1 MSSPA
6 ERPLRAVPAP
16 ADWTS
21 QVADRIEGVVELART
36 RAVRPLTVVAK
47 ALVYG
52 LVALVMLTVVI
63 VLGAVAVVRALNIVL
78 PDWLSEVA
86 VGGFFA
92 LGGLFL
98 LLRSRRGR

>member
-1 MSSPA
+1 MSTPA
-6 ERPLRAVPAP
+6 DRHLHAVPAP
-16 ADWTS
+16 ADWTT
-21 QVADRIEGVVELART
+21 QVANRIEGVAELART

-52 LVALVMLTVVI
+52 LIAFIMITAVV
-63 VLGAVAVVRALNIVL
+63 VLASVAVVRALNVAL

-92 LGGLFL
+92 LAGLFL
-98 LLRSRRGR
+98 LLRSRRAR